1 MTTRAKSTT
10 ATALPSSSPTA
21 AETGVKDQILRQP
34 PIPWRRILGRNWAT
48 VLAVVFLVA
57 LAIVA
62 IVPWLFGVANP
73 LATAPQNAFAGPSI
87 HHLFGT
93 DEFGRDLFSRVIYG
107 ARVSLGTA
115 AAVVICSMAIGVPMG
130 LVAGYLEGITDV
142 VIMRLVDVVL
152 AFPAILLAMGLI
164 AVLGQ
169 GMLNGAIA
177 VAVVAIPGFAR
188 LTRASVLS
196 QKQRDYVLAAR
207 SMGASQGRLMF
218 RTVLPNCL
226 GPLLVQAAFI
236 ATWAILL
243 EASLSFLGLGVKPPT
258 PSWGQML
265 NNGKNFLYQSPWYG
279 LFPGLAL
286 TLVVLAFNTI
296 GDTAQRLIDRGWRGL

>member
-1 MTTRAKSTT
+1 MSAKTAEAESTN
-10 ATALPSSSPTA
+10 
-21 AETGVKDQILRQP
+21 QILRQSQ
-34 PIPWRRILGRNWAT
+34 IPWRRIIERNWAAL
-48 VLAVVFLVA
+48 LAVVFLVV
-57 LAIVA
+57 LAIIAV
-62 IVPWLFGVANP
+62 VPWVFGVANP
-73 LATAPQNAFAGPSI
+73 LATAPQDSFAGPSL

-93 DEFGRDLFSRVIYG
+93 DEFGRDLFSRVVYG

-115 AAVVICSMAIGVPMG
+115 AAVVICSMAIGIPLG
-130 LVAGYLEGITDV
+130 LVAGYFEGATDTL
-142 VIMRLVDVVL
+142 IMRLVDVVL

-207 SMGASQGRLMF
+207 SIGASQGRLMF
-218 RTVLPNCL
+218 KTVLPNCL

-265 NNGKNFLYQSPWYG
+265 SDGKNFLYQSPWYG
-279 LFPGLAL
+279 LFPGIAL
-286 TLVVLAFNTI
+286 TLVVLSFNTV